1 MCSMSLFCVDT
12 RRASYGRNLNPICV
26 SATQTQP
33 HYTYT
38 AERNTAL
45 LNAQQKALKQSEE
58 IKKMSVTWLTLDP
71 GDAAPCPA
79 CM

>member
-1 MCSMSLFCVDT
+1 MHN
-12 RRASYGRNLNPICV
+12 GRNLPPICEA
-26 SATQTQP
+26 ATQTQP

-58 IKKMSVTWLTLDP
+58 I
-71 GDAAPCPA
+71 
-79 CM
+79 